1 MTFNTWSRTIKG
13 VIKESV
19 LDHVYV
25 NNFASVLNVTFSVP
39 VFGDHILVLV
49 ELNVKCSVNNDTFQ
63 KRDWTSYSPIDM
75 NNTLLS
81 NLNIASTDWSS
92 LDVQASWNAFENI
105 IINTVDKLAPIKIF
119 PVDQP
124 LKVKNLPF
132 SIKNKINKQNRLLK
146 KRDDTS
152 HLPQLKSLSR
162 EIKEFFRSKKISKVK
177 KSITRS
183 QDQHIKS

>member
-1 MTFNTWSRTIKG
+1 MSVRPDYNYKIPMKNLSEFALESNLTQLLTFNTWSRTIKG
-13 VIKESV
+13 VIKKSV

-39 VFGDHILVLV
+39 VFGDHVLVLV
-49 ELNVKCSVNNDTFQ
+49 ELNVKRSVNNDTFQ

-92 LDVQASWNAFENI
+92 LDVQASWNAIENI

-124 LKVKNLPF
+124 LNPSAFL
-132 SIKNKINKQNRLLK
+132 
-146 KRDDTS
+146 
-152 HLPQLKSLSR
+152 SLSFSLAS
-162 EIKEFFRSKKISKVK
+162 KERSWRRDSNPHPP
-177 KSITRS
+177 S
-183 QDQHIKS
+183 